1 MRFVT
6 VTVTIICG
14 MTSVLLFAQQPAK
27 ETAPEPSA
35 SPSPEKAKE
44 SGSPEKFD
52 FSHPTQPVT
61 TEIYADDAFFDSAK
75 NVGKFT
81 GHVKVNDPRF
91 AMQSEKLTAYIA
103 KEDKGLEKAV
113 ADGHVAVVRNR
124 PDPKGGPPQ
133 QSIGLSDNAIYTTSD
148 GIIQLRGN
156 PRVQQGTNMHIATSP
171 DTVMTLNQD
180 GQLTTHG
187 PSRTEIRQ
195 EPSPSPSPT
204 ATPTPSETPKQ

>member
-1 MRFVT
+1 MKFIAVT
-6 VTVTIICG
+6 VAIVCATC
-14 MTSVLLFAQQPAK
+14 VLLFAQQTVK
-27 ETAPEPSA
+27 ETASQPTA
-35 SPSPEKAKE
+35 SPSSNKAKV
-44 SGSPEKFD
+44 SGSSEKFD

-61 TEIYADDAFFDSAK
+61 TEIYADEAFFDSEK
-75 NVGKFT
+75 NIGKFS

-133 QSIGLSDNAIYTTSD
+133 QSVGLSDNAIYTTSD

-156 PRVQQGTNMHIATSP
+156 PRVQQGTNTHIATSP
-171 DTVMTLNQD
+171 DTVMSLNQE

-195 EPSPSPSPT
+195 EPSPSPTASAAESP
-204 ATPTPSETPKQ
+204 KR

>member
-1 MRFVT
+1 MKLVAVT
-6 VTVTIICG
+6 VGLVCA
-14 MTSVLLFAQQPAK
+14 MTSVSLFAQQRVR
-27 ETAPEPSA
+27 ETASRPST
-35 SPSPEKAKE
+35 SPSPDKAKTG
-44 SGSPEKFD
+44 GSEKLD
-52 FSHPTQPVT
+52 FSHPTQAVT
-61 TEIYADDAFFDSAK
+61 TEMYADDAFFDSAK
-75 NVGKFT
+75 NVGKFS

-91 AMQSEKLTAYIA
+91 AMQSEKLTAYIS

-124 PDPKGGPPQ
+124 PDPNGGPPQ

-148 GIIQLRGN
+148 GIMQLTGN

-171 DTVMTLNQD
+171 DTVMTLNQE

-195 EPSPSPSPT
+195 QPSPSPSPT
-204 ATPTPSETPKQ
+204 ESPKR